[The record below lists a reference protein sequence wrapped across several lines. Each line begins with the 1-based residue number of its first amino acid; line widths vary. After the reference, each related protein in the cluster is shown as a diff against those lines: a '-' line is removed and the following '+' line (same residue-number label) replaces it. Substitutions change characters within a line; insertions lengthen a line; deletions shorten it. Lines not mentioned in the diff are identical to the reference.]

1 MFIIEEHIYFWGFLV
16 VPVLLLVF
24 LSYVFWKRKTQKKF
38 AELRLFK
45 RLAPNQSSFKT
56 NFKFIVL
63 LLAFACF
70 VMALVNP
77 KLGTKI
83 ETIKR
88 EGVDIVFALDVSKS
102 MLAED
107 IAPNRLEKSKRI
119 ITEIINN
126 LTTDRVGLVG
136 YAGSAFPQ
144 VPITTDYSST
154 KTFLQNMNTDMVSSQ
169 GTAVSQAIDLARS
182 YYNDDDQTNK
192 VLVILSEGENHEGN
206 AEEMAE
212 TAANEGIKIYTI
224 GIGTERGDPIPIKQ
238 NGVTRSYLKD
248 DNGEIVITKK
258 DTETLRRIAEV
269 GNGAYIEGSSTSG
282 SVDEILKEL
291 QKIEKTEFEA
301 KQFADFKSKY
311 QWLLGFGIFLVLLD
325 ILLLERK
332 TAWIRRLNLF
342 NERTKNEDE

>member
-1 MFIIEEHIYFWGFLV
+1 MILEEQIYVWGFLV
-16 VPVLLLVF
+16 LPVLLLLF
-24 LSYVFWKRKTQKKF
+24 LSYMFWKKRTQKKF
-38 AELRLFK
+38 ADTKLFK
-45 RLAPNQSSFKT
+45 KLAPDQSSFKS
-56 NFKFIVL
+56 NLKFIIL
-63 LLAFACF
+63 SLAFACF

-126 LTTDRVGLVG
+126 LAADRVGLVG

-144 VPITTDYSST
+144 VPITTDYSTT
-154 KTFLQNMNTDMVSSQ
+154 KTFLQSMNTDMVSSQ
-169 GTAVSQAIDLARS
+169 GTAISQAIDLARS

-192 VLVILSEGENHEGN
+192 VLVILSEGEDHDSN
-206 AEEMAE
+206 AEGMAE
-212 TAANEGIKIYTI
+212 QASEEGIRIFTI
-224 GIGTERGDPIPIKQ
+224 GVGTERGGPIPIKQ
-238 NGVTRSYLKD
+238 NGRIQSYLKD
-248 DNGEIVITKK
+248 DAGETVITRK
-258 DTETLRRIAEV
+258 DTETLRRIAEI
-269 GNGAYIEGSSTSG
+269 GNGAYINGTSTSEAVEG
-282 SVDEILKEL
+282 ILNEL

-311 QWLLGFGIFLVLLD
+311 QWFLGFGIFLVLLD
-325 ILLLERK
+325 IFLLERK

-342 NERTKNEDE
+342 NERKKDDD

>member
-1 MFIIEEHIYFWGFLV
+1 MFIIEEQIYFWGFLV
-16 VPVLLLVF
+16 LPVLLLLF
-24 LSYVFWKRKTQKKF
+24 LSYVFWKKKTQKKF
-38 AELRLFK
+38 AEVRLFK
-45 RLAPNQSSFKT
+45 KLAPNQSSFKS
-56 NFKFIVL
+56 NLKFIVVM
-63 LLAFACF
+63 LAFACF

-126 LTTDRVGLVG
+126 LTSDRVGLVG

-154 KTFLQNMNTDMVSSQ
+154 KTFLQSMNTDMVSSQ

-206 AEEMAE
+206 AEVMAE
-212 TAANEGIKIYTI
+212 TAANEGIRIYTI

-238 NGVTRSYLKD
+238 NGVTQTYLKD
-248 DNGEIVITKK
+248 DNGEVVISKK
-258 DTETLRRIAEV
+258 DTKTLRRIAEV
-269 GNGAYIEGSSTSG
+269 GNGAYIDGSSTSG
-282 SVDEILKEL
+282 TVDEILKEL

-311 QWLLGFGIFLVLLD
+311 QWFLGFGIFLVLLD

-342 NERTKNEDE
+342 NERTTHDDE

>member
-1 MFIIEEHIYFWGFLV
+1 MILEEQIYFWGFLV
-16 VPVLLLVF
+16 LPVLLLLF
-24 LSYVFWKRKTQKKF
+24 LSYVFWKKRTQKKF
-38 AELRLFK
+38 ADSKLFK
-45 RLAPNQSSFKT
+45 KLAPNQSAFKS
-56 NFKFIVL
+56 NLKFIIL
-63 LLAFACF
+63 SLAFASF

-77 KLGTKI
+77 KLGTKL
-83 ETIKR
+83 ETVKR

-126 LTTDRVGLVG
+126 LAADRVGLVG

-144 VPITTDYSST
+144 VPITTDYAST
-154 KTFLQNMNTDMVSSQ
+154 KTFLQSMNTDMVSSQ
-169 GTAVSQAIDLARS
+169 GTAISQAIDLARS

-192 VLVILSEGENHEGN
+192 VLIILSEGEDHGDN
-206 AEEMAE
+206 AEGIAE
-212 TAANEGIKIYTI
+212 QAAEEGIKIFTL
-224 GIGTERGDPIPIKQ
+224 GVGTERGDPIPVRK
-238 NGVTRSYLKD
+238 NGRIQSYLKND
-248 DNGEIVITKK
+248 AGETVITKK
-258 DTETLRRIAEV
+258 ETETLRKIANI
-269 GNGAYIEGSSTSG
+269 GNGAYIDGSSTSG
-282 SVDEILKEL
+282 AVDDILNEL

-311 QWLLGFGIFLVLLD
+311 QWFLGFGIFLVLID

-342 NERTKNEDE
+342 NEQTKDEE